1 MENINKPKNTYL
13 FNATYKGNI
22 RSNNATWYFNS
33 TTQTNNRNFLIN

>member
-33 TTQTNNRNFLIN
+33 TIQTNKWFFSIN